1 VRIQQSVHVP
11 RRVEYPYDPK
21 GIAMDPVDDQAG
33 EDEKE
38 TMTPICEI
46 FPHMADTR
54 MLCEF

>member
-1 VRIQQSVHVP
+1 MHVP

-46 FPHMADTR
+46 FPRMADTR